1 MSVGCGRVACL
12 VLGHWL
18 GVMDM
23 GTKSGFGEVTEKAEN
38 QPRHELDVLFALY
51 QGAESLRRGPLPGK
65 RRAMVPVDSREC
77 DRAISEAAAVPLK
90 LVHSHSA

>member
-1 MSVGCGRVACL
+1 
-12 VLGHWL
+12 
-18 GVMDM
+18 M
-23 GTKSGFGEVTEKAEN
+23 GIKSDVGEVTEE

-65 RRAMVPVDSREC
+65 RRAMVPVDSRDC

-90 LVHSHSA
+90 LVRSHSA